1 MSNTVILAEKPS
13 QAKAYTEAFAKVE
26 KKDGYYNVT
35 DNDLL
40 NATITYGYGHLVS
53 LYDPEKYNANWKK
66 WQLDT
71 LPIFPEHYQFQVS
84 KGKSKQYKIVK
95 GLLDKA
101 DKIIIATD
109 SDREGEAIARLIIN
123 LSGNSHKIIQRLWI
137 NSLETSEKKKVFST

>member
-26 KKDGYYNVT
+26 KKDGYYNVS
-35 DNDLL
+35 DNELP
-40 NATITYGYGHLVS
+40 NAIITYGYGHLVS
-53 LYDPEKYNANWKK
+53 LYEPEKYNSDWKK
-66 WQLDT
+66 WQLDM

-123 LSGNSHKIIQRLWI
+123 L
-137 NSLETSEKKKVFST
+137 